1 MTDPTSLFD
10 RLAAAYVRGGLA
22 GAPAS
27 AGDLRFTLPLD
38 ELSDDQRAELVRD
51 GRAAGFPM
59 YRFKRTMGLPWV
71 TRVLGILRALAPS
84 ELPFSDGQFDV
95 VTLLEVLEHI
105 PDTASALREVLRVAR
120 RFVILTVP
128 SKPDENPEHVH
139 LFSADRLQSML
150 TEHGARRVTF
160 ERVPGH
166 LIAVVGK

>member
-27 AGDLRFTLPLD
+27 VGDLRFTLPLD
-38 ELSDDQRAELVRD
+38 ELSDDQRAELVSD

-59 YRFKRTMGLPWV
+59 YRFKRTMGL
-71 TRVLGILRALAPS
+71 PS

-105 PDTASALREVLRVAR
+105 PDTAAALREVLRVAR

-150 TEHGARRVTF
+150 RGHGARRVTF
-160 ERVPGH
+160 EHVPGH